1 MGVGL
6 SGLRGPPVQVRVV
19 LVRNSEPGSVR
30 TLYPSLGVRC
40 VVGSRS
46 KNSRVIP
53 KHCVQV
59 HFVNIKF
66 IISLIRANEIREYN
80 IDLSPTQGVLI
91 LFNILICDITCQNQA
106 FVAEISY

>member
-1 MGVGL
+1 MGDGL

-30 TLYPSLGVRC
+30 TLYPSLGGRC
-40 VVGSRS
+40 VAGSQS

-59 HFVNIKF
+59 LLINIKF
-66 IISLIRANEIREYN
+66 IISLISANEIRDR
-80 IDLSPTQGVLI
+80 I
-91 LFNILICDITCQNQA
+91 
-106 FVAEISY
+106 